1 MSQIE
6 LELRD
11 AGQWDYAFEDG
22 SITQCLPMMNKRAL
36 SSLYDHTC
44 LPACEKKAC
53 KKMLVIDGMWKIGY
67 RICAAR
73 IQVPVY
79 LKMYCSKHEKGRKH
93 ECSF

>member
-22 SITQCLPMMNKRAL
+22 SITQSLPMINKRAL

-44 LPACEKKAC
+44 LPACEKKAR
-53 KKMLVIDGMWKIGY
+53 KKMLVIDGKWKIGY

-73 IQVPVY
+73 IQVAVNS
-79 LKMYCSKHEKGRKH
+79 KMCSLKHEKT
-93 ECSF
+93 